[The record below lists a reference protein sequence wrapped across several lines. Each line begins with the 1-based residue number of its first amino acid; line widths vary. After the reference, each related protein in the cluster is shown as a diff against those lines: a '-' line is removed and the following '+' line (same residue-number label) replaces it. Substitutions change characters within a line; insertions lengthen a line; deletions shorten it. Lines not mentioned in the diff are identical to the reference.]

1 MNRKCGSSR
10 KCYCVICMSANLVKF
25 FKYQIFQATVLKQLP
40 KSVRHGRHAYAD
52 KIKPIDAMVGVASVN
67 KNSIRAKSDAV
78 FHCIVY
84 SCLF

>member
-1 MNRKCGSSR
+1 MRLKPKMLLRNMNVC
-10 KCYCVICMSANLVKF
+10 KF
-25 FKYQIFQATVLKQLP
+25 SKIFQATVLKQLP

-78 FHCIVY
+78 FHYIVY

>member
-1 MNRKCGSSR
+1 MYVC
-10 KCYCVICMSANLVKF
+10 KF
-25 FKYQIFQATVLKQLP
+25 SKIFQATVLKQLP

-52 KIKPIDAMVGVASVN
+52 KIKPIDAMIGVASVN

-78 FHCIVY
+78 FHYIVY

>member
-10 KCYCVICMSANLVKF
+10 KYYCVLCMSANLVKI
-25 FKYQIFQATVLKQLP
+25 FKATVLKQLP

-52 KIKPIDAMVGVASVN
+52 KIKPIDAMIGVASVN

-78 FHCIVY
+78 FRCIVY

>member
-10 KCYCVICMSANLVKF
+10 KYYCVICMSANLVK
-25 FKYQIFQATVLKQLP
+25 IFQATVLKQLP

-52 KIKPIDAMVGVASVN
+52 KIKPIDAMIGVASVN

-78 FHCIVY
+78 FHYIVY